1 MLKKLISR
9 LQEGATPPK
18 VDPEPLSE
26 KSLRA
31 ADKKIVRRLAV
42 GSVRLH
48 RGEYSTTEDIDRERL
63 KALEN
68 D

>member
-1 MLKKLISR
+1 MLKKMIAR
-9 LQEGATPPK
+9 LQKGATPPK

-26 KSLRA
+26 ESLRA
-31 ADKKIVRRLAV
+31 ADKKIVQRLAA

-48 RGEYSTTEDIDRERL
+48 RGEYSTTKDIDRERL
-63 KALEN
+63 KALKN